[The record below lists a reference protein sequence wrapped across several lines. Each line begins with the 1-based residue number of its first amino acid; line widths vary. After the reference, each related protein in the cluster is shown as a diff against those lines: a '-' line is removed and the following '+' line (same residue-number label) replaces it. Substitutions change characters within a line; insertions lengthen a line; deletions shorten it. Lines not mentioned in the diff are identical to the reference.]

1 MGVHSCSGPIRREE
15 LQTVMLGGELV
26 TWGAGKLQYLCSK
39 DVEMWSVPH
48 ETLSLRGIQTL
59 SLSKVFINCS

>member
-1 MGVHSCSGPIRREE
+1 MGVHSCSGPISREE

-26 TWGAGKLQYLCSK
+26 MWGAGRLQYLHNE

-48 ETLSLRGIQTL
+48 ETLSL
-59 SLSKVFINCS
+59 